1 MRSRRPSSS
10 TDDGDPEPASPLDGG
25 DYNYSTSAAISS
37 TTKPDVTTPIS
48 KEKMEEPRGYRRVK
62 ARSFWACSISTLC
75 VTILSALTMVAIVHS
90 FQSRQ
95 CDVKGCI
102 KTYMSPA
109 YAPLVNF
116 DTEHTRFASKY
127 KPRGVPVLFIPGNAG
142 SYKQVRSMAKEG
154 ARQWAELVQVN
165 PGIEES
171 GRHKL
176 DFFTVDFNE
185 DITAF
190 HGQTLL
196 DQAEYLNDAVAYI
209 LSLYHDARKSTLDSD
224 LPDPSSVIIVGHSMG
239 GIVARTML
247 TMPNYQLNSVNT
259 IITLS
264 TPHARAPVS
273 FDEQI
278 VSTYTHINDYWRK
291 SYSAEWAPYNPLFY
305 TTLISI
311 AGGSLDTVVPSD
323 YANVASILPE
333 TNGFTVF
340 TSSIPDVWVSIDHLA
355 ILWCNQ
361 LMKVLIGSLLDI
373 VDVKR
378 PGQTKSRPDRMRVFK
393 KWYLTGMEDNAIKTL
408 PQETPST
415 LLTLEDISQ
424 SMIPQGER
432 LVIRELGQSPKPRAY
447 LMPIPATT
455 GTAGARFTL
464 LTNRNLEHVQDDHL
478 KVLLCSMFSSTP
490 SQTAQSFP
498 MNMDLSGDGSGST
511 KLACKLAGSDV
522 IHLPAST
529 KDSQYPFDQSSPFS
543 YLQYDFGDIYEHQF
557 VAVVD
562 SAATPTTGWAVGE
575 FVYRNAQKM
584 QANTSLTGLLVDGLH
599 VTLASNRH
607 LVQELTIPAI
617 HSSLLTWKL
626 SFQPQSCRNLEPLF
640 QPILR
645 QYISE
650 PYESKYF
657 VNVKNADIHFHG
669 SAPFM
674 PQALKPGPHRGL
686 SLQFWSDPTCNAP
699 VDVTLKFDPW
709 GSLGKL
715 VMRYR
720 TIFAAFPLLM
730 VASVSRKQ
738 FREYNSRGRF
748 ISFNEGLDIMIAQT
762 LPVTL
767 VVFSTLAAYFAIVN
781 AVPSS
786 PMSQN
791 RRHNRETTKA
801 EYARND
807 LLIGLQDPFFWF
819 LAPLFALVSLGVVV
833 VVNYLVMVIL
843 RILMGYYTILDYVS
857 LLNRDKKRSI
867 AAAFVASSP
876 KRRVMTT
883 LVLLSFVAF
892 VVPYQFAYLVACIV
906 QLATTV
912 RALKCAHDNS
922 AGDRHSAQWNFYH
935 YTHSIMILMLWI
947 LPINLPVLVVWI
959 HNLAVHWL
967 TPFSSHHNLISIVP
981 FILLVETLTS
991 GKMIPRVTTRLWLVT
1006 DILLAFLA
1014 FYAGIWGVTYA
1025 YRLHH
1030 LVNVVVAWLIT
1041 VHFSKARLTTSGL
1054 LELFNDDEEAGGS
1067 KQRPE

>member
-1 MRSRRPSSS
+1 M
-10 TDDGDPEPASPLDGG
+10 
-25 DYNYSTSAAISS
+25 
-37 TTKPDVTTPIS
+37 
-48 KEKMEEPRGYRRVK
+48 
-62 ARSFWACSISTLC
+62 
-75 VTILSALTMVAIVHS
+75 
-90 FQSRQ
+90 
-95 CDVKGCI
+95 
-102 KTYMSPA
+102 
-109 YAPLVNF
+109 
-116 DTEHTRFASKY
+116 
-127 KPRGVPVLFIPGNAG
+127 
-142 SYKQVRSMAKEG
+142 
-154 ARQWAELVQVN
+154 
-165 PGIEES
+165 
-171 GRHKL
+171 HKL

-340 TSSIPDVWVSIDHLA
+340 TSSIPNVWVSIDHLA

-361 LMKVLIGSLLDI
+361 LMRALIGSLLEV

-408 PQETPST
+408 PQEKPTT

-432 LVIRELGQSPKPRAY
+432 LVIRELGQSAKPRAY

-464 LTNRNLEHVQDDHL
+464 LTNKHLEHDQL

-490 SQTAQSFP
+490 GQTTP
-498 MNMDLSGDGSGST
+498 NLPINMDLSGDGSGNT
-511 KLACKLAGSDV
+511 KLACKLAGGDV
-522 IHLPAST
+522 INLPTST
-529 KDSQYPFDQSSPFS
+529 GESQYPFDQTPPFS

-562 SAATPTTGWAVGE
+562 TATSPTPGWAIAE
-575 FVYRNAQKM
+575 FVDRNVQKL
-584 QANTSLTGLLVDGLH
+584 QANTGLTGLMVDGLQ
-599 VTLASNRH
+599 VTLAPNRH
-607 LVQELTIPAI
+607 LVQEITIPAI

-626 SFQPQSCRNLEPLF
+626 SFKPQTACSAGEPLF

-657 VNVKNADIHFHG
+657 VNVKEADIHFHG

-686 SLQFWSDPTCNAP
+686 SLQFWSDPTCQDS
-699 VDVTLKFDPW
+699 VEVTLKFDSW

-730 VASVSRKQ
+730 VASVLRKQ

-748 ISFNEGLDIMIAQT
+748 MSFNEGLDIMITQT
-762 LPVTL
+762 LPITL

-791 RRHNRETTKA
+791 HKSKGETTKA
-801 EYARND
+801 DYARND

-833 VVNYLVMVIL
+833 VVNYMVLIVL
-843 RILMGYYTILDYVS
+843 RVLMGYYTILGYVNMLS
-857 LLNRDKKRSI
+857 REKK
-867 AAAFVASSP
+867 
-876 KRRVMTT
+876 
-883 LVLLSFVAF
+883 
-892 VVPYQFAYLVACIV
+892 
-906 QLATTV
+906 
-912 RALKCAHDNS
+912 
-922 AGDRHSAQWNFYH
+922 
-935 YTHSIMILMLWI
+935 
-947 LPINLPVLVVWI
+947 
-959 HNLAVHWL
+959 
-967 TPFSSHHNLISIVP
+967 
-981 FILLVETLTS
+981 
-991 GKMIPRVTTRLWLVT
+991 
-1006 DILLAFLA
+1006 
-1014 FYAGIWGVTYA
+1014 
-1025 YRLHH
+1025 
-1030 LVNVVVAWLIT
+1030 
-1041 VHFSKARLTTSGL
+1041 
-1054 LELFNDDEEAGGS
+1054 
-1067 KQRPE
+1067 